1 MGRIFNIYFEHE
13 GHSYS
18 ALVTIAGKKD
28 CDETRVNISNGNI
41 QIQLPNGRL
50 ILPIVEVLHRVS
62 VSAHNGHDEG
72 AMRITD
78 SISLQ
83 LLNTSW

>member
-13 GHSYS
+13 GHPYS
-18 ALVTIAGKKD
+18 ALITIAGKKD
-28 CDETRVNISNGNI
+28 CDDIHVNISNGNI
-41 QIQLPNGRL
+41 LIQLPNGKL

-62 VSAHNGHDEG
+62 VSASQGHDEG

-83 LLNTSW
+83 LLNTRW

>member
-1 MGRIFNIYFEHE
+1 MGRIFNIYFQHE

-18 ALVTIAGKKD
+18 ALVSVAGKRD
-28 CDETRVNISNGNI
+28 CDEVRVSISGENI
-41 QIQLPNGRL
+41 QIQLPNGKL
-50 ILPIVEVLHRVS
+50 ILPITEVLHRIS
-62 VSAHNGHDEG
+62 VSATKGQDESV
-72 AMRITD
+72 MRITE

>member
-28 CDETRVNISNGNI
+28 CDETRVNISGGNI

-50 ILPIVEVLHRVS
+50 VLPISEVLHHVS
-62 VSAHNGHDEG
+62 VAAHNRQEEG
-72 AMRITD
+72 PMRITD

>member
-18 ALVTIAGKKD
+18 ALVSVAGKRD
-28 CDETRVNISNGNI
+28 CDEVRVNISGENI
-41 QIQLPNGRL
+41 QIQLANGKL
-50 ILPIVEVLHRVS
+50 ILPISEVVQRIS
-62 VSAHNGHDEG
+62 VSATKGHEEST
-72 AMRITD
+72 MHITD

>member
-18 ALVTIAGKKD
+18 ALVTVAGKKE
-28 CDETRVNISNGNI
+28 CDEIKVNITGDNI
-41 QIQLPNGRL
+41 QIQMSNGRL
-50 ILPIVEVLHRVS
+50 MLPISEVLQRVA
-62 VSAHNGHDEG
+62 VSASTGREENTMH
-72 AMRITD
+72 ITD
-78 SISLQ
+78 SISLH

>member
-18 ALVTIAGKKD
+18 ALVTVAGKRE
-28 CDETRVNISNGNI
+28 CDEVRVNISGDNI
-41 QIQLPNGRL
+41 QIQLPNGKL
-50 ILPIVEVLHRVS
+50 ILPIAEVLHRVS
-62 VSAHNGHDEG
+62 VSATKGQDEG

>member
-18 ALVTIAGKKD
+18 ALVTVAGKRDVDDIK
-28 CDETRVNISNGNI
+28 VNISGENI

-50 ILPIVEVLHRVS
+50 VLPISEVVHRVS
-62 VSAHNGHDEG
+62 VSAAKGQEEG
-72 AMRITD
+72 AMHITD
-78 SISLQ
+78 TISLQ